1 MPNSLIISWLYSLF
15 SSFMGAVKKSRTS
28 KLFNK
33 IYGGISS
40 SVLGS
45 FTARL
50 FESNKSE
57 ARPLTYKIFNF
68 PIYILNLLC
77 RLFYKPL
84 TSFMEKSLIAN
95 IGKVF
100 YNSGAALNSVFW
112 GSLLLGFGISGFC
125 FSFIGKTSFII
136 FLPIIALG
144 ILFMIKNIN
153 VSDHLKNSFFV
164 KIFCGIF
171 DFKNISFKFYDPE
184 FTKGKLPLITGLL
197 MGILMGA
204 VSFKSFISALLIP
217 FGILAVI
224 SVLYYP
230 IVGVF
235 AAVFAAPLV
244 PTMVLALT
252 CLGTL
257 FALFLNKAL
266 IKDYKWKTSGV
277 GTALILL
284 LTLLLVSSILGFS
297 PARSIMVWAMYLVFF
312 SFYFVIINTISSRE
326 EFYSLLKVFVI
337 SGIIVAVYGILQY
350 IFRWTT
356 DNLWI
361 DETMFDESTMRA
373 YSTLE
378 NPNVLGEYLL
388 LLLPVT
394 YIFMIRQN
402 SKAFSK
408 LTYTGAFLATA
419 ACLIFTQSRGCWL
432 GMLLSFAVI
441 ISFHCGKLWALIPLG
456 AAVLPFILPETII
469 ERVLSIG
476 DMADTSTSYRVYIWY
491 GTMEMLKTYFIGGI
505 GMGEGAFGIV
515 YPVFGY
521 NAIVAPHS
529 HNLFLQLT
537 VEAGI
542 GALIVFLAAMMIFI
556 KNNIAVCKR
565 AAKKSYD
572 YLTALAF
579 SAGIAGFLLQ
589 SMFDYTFYNYR
600 VMAIFVMYL
609 AFGAV
614 LKTLGKEIEN

>member
-1 MPNSLIISWLYSLF
+1 MPNSLILSWLYSLF
-15 SSFMGAVKKSRTS
+15 SSFIGTVKKSKTA

-40 SVLGS
+40 SFLGS

-50 FESNKSE
+50 FDTKETETHS
-57 ARPLTYKIFNF
+57 LTYKIFNF
-68 PIYILNLLC
+68 PIYILNLLS

-84 TSFMEKSLIAN
+84 TSFTQKSIIAH

-100 YNSGAALNSVFW
+100 YNSGAAINSVFW
-112 GSLLLGFGISGFC
+112 GALLLGFGISGLC
-125 FSFIGKTSFII
+125 FSFITKTAFII
-136 FLPIIALG
+136 FLPLIIFG
-144 ILFMIKNIN
+144 ILFMIKNVN
-153 VSDHLKNSFFV
+153 VSDYLKDSFFV

-171 DFKNISFKFYDPE
+171 DFKNISFKFYDTE
-184 FTKGKLPLITGLL
+184 LTKGKLPLIIGLL
-197 MGILMGA
+197 TGFLMG
-204 VSFKSFISALLIP
+204 VVFSKSIIISLLIP
-217 FGILAVI
+217 FGLLAVI
-224 SVLYYP
+224 SVLNYP
-230 IVGVF
+230 ILGVF

-244 PTMVLALT
+244 PTMLLALI

-257 FALFLNKAL
+257 FALFVNKSQ

-284 LTLLLVSSILGFS
+284 LVLLLVSSILGFS
-297 PARSIMVWAMYLVFF
+297 PVKSLMVWAMYLVFF
-312 SFYFVIINTISSRE
+312 SFYFVIINTVNSRE

-337 SGIIVAVYGILQY
+337 SGIIVSVYGILQY
-350 IFRWTT
+350 IFHWTT

-388 LLLPVT
+388 LLLPIT
-394 YIFMIRQN
+394 YVFMIRQKSN
-402 SKAFSK
+402 NFSK

-456 AAVLPFILPETII
+456 AAALPFILPETII

-491 GTMEMLKTYFIGGI
+491 GTIEMLKTYFIGGI
-505 GMGEGAFGIV
+505 GMGEGAFGVV

-542 GALIVFLAAMMIFI
+542 GALLVFLAAMVIFI
-556 KNNIAVCKR
+556 KNNIAICKKNI
-565 AAKKSYD
+565 KKSYD

-614 LKTLGKEIEN
+614 LKTLRKETEN